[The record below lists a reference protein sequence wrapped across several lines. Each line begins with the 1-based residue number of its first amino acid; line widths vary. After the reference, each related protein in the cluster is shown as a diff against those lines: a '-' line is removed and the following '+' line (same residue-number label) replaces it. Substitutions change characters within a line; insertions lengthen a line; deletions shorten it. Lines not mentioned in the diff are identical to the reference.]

1 MFKENRV
8 ENSLKHNNEGY
19 KCMLTR
25 NKEKHDSR
33 FIFTHNKGVTWNS

>member
-1 MFKENRV
+1 MFKENRG
-8 ENSLKHNNEGY
+8 ENSLKHIDDCY

-25 NKEKHDSR
+25 NKEEHKSR